1 MEGPDIC
8 LPGDQLAVEKYEL
21 WDCALP
27 LPHVQGS
34 VRKHGDF
41 WAQPLRALFIC

>member
-8 LPGDQLAVEKYEL
+8 LPGDQLVVEKYEL

-27 LPHVQGS
+27 LPQGS